1 MDENCSLND
10 LGINLWIKYSKFWSR
25 NSLGPRLEVLEHVT
39 LFKQGL
45 GPCTCSTNR
54 LSAVSR
60 VPLAPH
66 WADVYREIG
75 AAAAFFSQERTE
87 TCVDT
92 DRQFAD

>member
-25 NSLGPRLEVLEHVT
+25 NSLGPRLEVLKAWPV
-39 LFKQGL
+39 
-45 GPCTCSTNR
+45 TCSTNR

-66 WADVYREIG
+66 WADV
-75 AAAAFFSQERTE
+75 
-87 TCVDT
+87 
-92 DRQFAD
+92 